1 MADVSRAIA
10 AYVRIKIAS
19 LEALAVV
26 STFIKAPPQI
36 IDNFLSDSP
45 ASEKVSHGLFLI
57 YEKIAQQ
64 QDALS
69 AIEDMRD
76 GFRLIAENLAL
87 YAENLSRNKEDGN
100 AISMMSDIAN
110 INRLNDWFDELQ
122 FQNEKDKQLA
132 LQHKSSIIISMKA
145 ILWDLLVI
153 SGSTDFVPFVLD
165 GEVTYLSAYSAE
177 GKAIRRIRD
186 LSLEDAADW
195 IVVESND
202 HPIDLDDIRSRL
214 ASRGYKVLAEDS
226 PSSY

>member
-1 MADVSRAIA
+1 M
-10 AYVRIKIAS
+10 
-19 LEALAVV
+19 V
-26 STFIKAPPQI
+26 STFVKAPPQI
-36 IDNFLSDSP
+36 IDNFPSDSP
-45 ASEKVSHGLFLI
+45 ASEKVSRGLFLI

-76 GFRLIAENLAL
+76 GFRLISENLAL
-87 YAENLSRNKEDGN
+87 YAENLSRNEEDGG

-153 SGSTDFVPFVLD
+153 SGNTDFVPFVLD

-177 GKAIRRIRD
+177 GKAVRRLGD
-186 LSLEDAADW
+186 LSIEDAADW
-195 IVVESND
+195 IVAESND
-202 HPIDLDDIRSRL
+202 SPIDLGDIRSRL
-214 ASRGYKVLAEDS
+214 ASRGYEVLAEDS
-226 PSSY
+226 SSGYQQ

>member
-1 MADVSRAIA
+1 M
-10 AYVRIKIAS
+10 
-19 LEALAVV
+19 V
-26 STFIKAPPQI
+26 STFVKAPPQI
-36 IDNFLSDSP
+36 IDNFPSDSP
-45 ASEKVSHGLFLI
+45 ASEKVSRGLFLI

-76 GFRLIAENLAL
+76 GFRLISENLAL
-87 YAENLSRNKEDGN
+87 YAENLSRNEEDGG

-153 SGSTDFVPFVLD
+153 SGNTDFVPFVLD

-177 GKAIRRIRD
+177 GKAVRRIGD

-195 IVVESND
+195 IVAESND
-202 HPIDLDDIRSRL
+202 NPIDLDDIRSRL
-214 ASRGYKVLAEDS
+214 ASRGYEVLTEDS
-226 PSSY
+226 SSGYQQ

>member
-1 MADVSRAIA
+1 M
-10 AYVRIKIAS
+10 
-19 LEALAVV
+19 V
-26 STFIKAPPQI
+26 STFVKAPPQI
-36 IDNFLSDSP
+36 IDNFPSDSP
-45 ASEKVSHGLFLI
+45 ASEKVSRGLFLI

-87 YAENLSRNKEDGN
+87 YAENLSRNEEDGG

-153 SGSTDFVPFVLD
+153 SGNTDFVPFVLD

-177 GKAIRRIRD
+177 GKAVRRLGD
-186 LSLEDAADW
+186 LSIEDAADW
-195 IVVESND
+195 IVAESND
-202 HPIDLDDIRSRL
+202 NPIDLDDIRSRL
-214 ASRGYKVLAEDS
+214 ASRGYEVLAEDS
-226 PSSY
+226 SSGYQQ

>member
-1 MADVSRAIA
+1 M
-10 AYVRIKIAS
+10 
-19 LEALAVV
+19 V

-87 YAENLSRNKEDGN
+87 YAENLSRNKEDGS